1 MKRRIASILW
11 SAVLAGSTASGALAA
26 ALLGPPPPSGTRLPE
41 GQCII
46 LRAAGPHR
54 VVDKNTLLM
63 GATGK
68 NRGVYRF
75 TMTNGCL
82 MSAISSDPIG
92 LSQVSHGGT
101 ICAPRD
107 VTLQARSGLCA
118 IDSIVKL
125 TPDEVRNLPR
135 QLKP

>member
-1 MKRRIASILW
+1 MTSILW
-11 SAVLAGSTASGALAA
+11 SVVLAGSIAGGALAA
-26 ALLGPPPPSGTRLPE
+26 APLGPPPPSGTRLPE

-46 LRAAGPHR
+46 LRDAGPHR

-63 GATGK
+63 GSTGK

-82 MSAISSDPIG
+82 MSAISSDPLG
-92 LSQVSHGGT
+92 MSQVSHGGT

-107 VTLQARSGLCA
+107 VSLHARGGLCA

-125 TPDEVRNLPR
+125 TPDEFRSLPR